1 MIKTN
6 HSKTYCKRDDKLQP
20 HCPGFLQNE
29 TNHNKILEPASN
41 ITISKILRFRNV
53 SMVMLRRSLAVT
65 AAAFQRQLRRWRYHG
80 SVGAMMEVT
89 LAPAL
94 AFDAIA
100 ALQIF

>member
-1 MIKTN
+1 
-6 HSKTYCKRDDKLQP
+6 
-20 HCPGFLQNE
+20 
-29 TNHNKILEPASN
+29 
-41 ITISKILRFRNV
+41 
-53 SMVMLRRSLAVT
+53 MVMLRRSLAVT

-80 SVGAMMEVT
+80 SVGATMEVT